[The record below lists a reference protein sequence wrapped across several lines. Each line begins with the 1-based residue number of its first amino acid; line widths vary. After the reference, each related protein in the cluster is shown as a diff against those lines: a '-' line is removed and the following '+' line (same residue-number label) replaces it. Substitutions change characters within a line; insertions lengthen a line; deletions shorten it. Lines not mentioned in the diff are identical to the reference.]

1 MGHAKHI
8 SKKRLSSTIHEEL
21 LQHNETKK
29 NTKVGK
35 IFEVM
40 LYKTRLKNGQC
51 IDKKYSTS
59 GKCKLGPKWDSYTF
73 IF

>member
-1 MGHAKHI
+1 MQNIYLRKDFHPLYMKN
-8 SKKRLSSTIHEEL
+8 SYNTMR
-21 LQHNETKK
+21 QKK

-35 IFEVM
+35 IFAVM